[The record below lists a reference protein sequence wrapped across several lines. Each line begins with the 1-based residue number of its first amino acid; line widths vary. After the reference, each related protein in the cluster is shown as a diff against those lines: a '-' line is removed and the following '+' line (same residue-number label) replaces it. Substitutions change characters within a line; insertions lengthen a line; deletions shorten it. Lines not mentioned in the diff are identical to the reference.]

1 MFEGSSE
8 LEFFFFF
15 FFLECWEGIGRFG
28 TGVTSSYL
36 YFKSNILASGRR
48 DRAKSGD
55 RHC

>member
-8 LEFFFFF
+8 LEFFF

-28 TGVTSSYL
+28 TGVTSSY
-36 YFKSNILASGRR
+36 FKSNILASGRR

>member
-8 LEFFFFF
+8 LEFFFF